1 MEFFLASGIDLKFII
16 KAYTIQI
23 LKASIIIPFI
33 IFVLGYYLI
42 DFKISFFG
50 IIAFFIS
57 TVIMSYTEVLFF
69 NTITFSVE
77 KYKLF
82 KNMVFFGNFFLIYI
96 SAMCANEIVEFVSGL
111 NISMYIFIIMS
122 LVAII
127 FGILTLFSKGQ
138 EKIIGSYTYIDM
150 LWKGYIFLYIIFAC
164 ELSKDLLQ
172 MEKITRRIEWLIAN
186 GTRLQSILINH
197 TVSLWIS
204 TLLLLM
210 PLLGI
215 TIYKIGSPDVA
226 QILDFFTFTLLSSI
240 IINAVI
246 LVIRD
251 MNKYKGISLRI
262 SVFYFFILIIESMF
276 YSWSNNFILTV
287 IIKYVISLCVSVFVL
302 RMATKERIVMAYY

>member
-1 MEFFLASGIDLKFII
+1 MDLTII
-16 KAYTIQI
+16 RIHVKKI
-23 LKASIIIPFI
+23 L
-33 IFVLGYYLI
+33 
-42 DFKISFFG
+42 
-50 IIAFFIS
+50 
-57 TVIMSYTEVLFF
+57 T
-69 NTITFSVE
+69 
-77 KYKLF
+77 
-82 KNMVFFGNFFLIYI
+82 GNFVF
-96 SAMCANEIVEFVSGL
+96 
-111 NISMYIFIIMS
+111 MS

-138 EKIIGSYTYIDM
+138 EKLIGSYTYIDM

>member
-1 MEFFLASGIDLKFII
+1 MDLTII
-16 KAYTIQI
+16 RIHVKKI
-23 LKASIIIPFI
+23 L
-33 IFVLGYYLI
+33 
-42 DFKISFFG
+42 
-50 IIAFFIS
+50 
-57 TVIMSYTEVLFF
+57 T
-69 NTITFSVE
+69 
-77 KYKLF
+77 
-82 KNMVFFGNFFLIYI
+82 GNFVF
-96 SAMCANEIVEFVSGL
+96 
-111 NISMYIFIIMS
+111 MS

-186 GTRLQSILINH
+186 GTRHQSILINH

>member
-1 MEFFLASGIDLKFII
+1 MDLTII
-16 KAYTIQI
+16 RIHVK
-23 LKASIIIPFI
+23 
-33 IFVLGYYLI
+33 
-42 DFKISFFG
+42 KIV
-50 IIAFFIS
+50 
-57 TVIMSYTEVLFF
+57 T
-69 NTITFSVE
+69 
-77 KYKLF
+77 
-82 KNMVFFGNFFLIYI
+82 GNFVF
-96 SAMCANEIVEFVSGL
+96 
-111 NISMYIFIIMS
+111 MS

>member
-1 MEFFLASGIDLKFII
+1 MDLTII
-16 KAYTIQI
+16 RIHVKKI
-23 LKASIIIPFI
+23 L
-33 IFVLGYYLI
+33 
-42 DFKISFFG
+42 
-50 IIAFFIS
+50 
-57 TVIMSYTEVLFF
+57 T
-69 NTITFSVE
+69 
-77 KYKLF
+77 
-82 KNMVFFGNFFLIYI
+82 GNFVF
-96 SAMCANEIVEFVSGL
+96 
-111 NISMYIFIIMS
+111 MS

-246 LVIRD
+246 LLIRD

>member
-1 MEFFLASGIDLKFII
+1 MDLTII
-16 KAYTIQI
+16 RIHVKKI
-23 LKASIIIPFI
+23 L
-33 IFVLGYYLI
+33 
-42 DFKISFFG
+42 
-50 IIAFFIS
+50 
-57 TVIMSYTEVLFF
+57 T
-69 NTITFSVE
+69 
-77 KYKLF
+77 
-82 KNMVFFGNFFLIYI
+82 GNFVF
-96 SAMCANEIVEFVSGL
+96 
-111 NISMYIFIIMS
+111 MS

-215 TIYKIGSPDVA
+215 TIYKIGSPDVD

>member
-1 MEFFLASGIDLKFII
+1 MDLTII
-16 KAYTIQI
+16 RIHVKKI
-23 LKASIIIPFI
+23 L
-33 IFVLGYYLI
+33 
-42 DFKISFFG
+42 
-50 IIAFFIS
+50 
-57 TVIMSYTEVLFF
+57 T
-69 NTITFSVE
+69 
-77 KYKLF
+77 
-82 KNMVFFGNFFLIYI
+82 GNFVF
-96 SAMCANEIVEFVSGL
+96 
-111 NISMYIFIIMS
+111 MS

-302 RMATKERIVMAYY
+302 RMATKVRIVMAYY

>member
-1 MEFFLASGIDLKFII
+1 MDLTII
-16 KAYTIQI
+16 RIHVKKI
-23 LKASIIIPFI
+23 L
-33 IFVLGYYLI
+33 
-42 DFKISFFG
+42 
-50 IIAFFIS
+50 
-57 TVIMSYTEVLFF
+57 T
-69 NTITFSVE
+69 
-77 KYKLF
+77 
-82 KNMVFFGNFFLIYI
+82 GNFVF
-96 SAMCANEIVEFVSGL
+96 
-111 NISMYIFIIMS
+111 MS

-138 EKIIGSYTYIDM
+138 EKIIGSYTYIEM

-210 PLLGI
+210 PLLVI
-215 TIYKIGSPDVA
+215 TIYKVGLPDVV

-276 YSWSNNFILTV
+276 YSWSNNLILTV
-287 IIKYVISLCVSVFVL
+287 IIKYVISLCFSVFVL

>member
-1 MEFFLASGIDLKFII
+1 MDLTII
-16 KAYTIQI
+16 RIHVKKI
-23 LKASIIIPFI
+23 L
-33 IFVLGYYLI
+33 
-42 DFKISFFG
+42 
-50 IIAFFIS
+50 
-57 TVIMSYTEVLFF
+57 T
-69 NTITFSVE
+69 
-77 KYKLF
+77 
-82 KNMVFFGNFFLIYI
+82 GNFVF
-96 SAMCANEIVEFVSGL
+96 
-111 NISMYIFIIMS
+111 MS

-127 FGILTLFSKGQ
+127 FGILSKLTLFSKGQ

>member
-1 MEFFLASGIDLKFII
+1 MDLTII
-16 KAYTIQI
+16 RIHVKKI
-23 LKASIIIPFI
+23 L
-33 IFVLGYYLI
+33 
-42 DFKISFFG
+42 
-50 IIAFFIS
+50 
-57 TVIMSYTEVLFF
+57 T
-69 NTITFSVE
+69 
-77 KYKLF
+77 
-82 KNMVFFGNFFLIYI
+82 GNFVF
-96 SAMCANEIVEFVSGL
+96 
-111 NISMYIFIIMS
+111 MS

-127 FGILTLFSKGQ
+127 FGILTLFTKGQ

>member
-1 MEFFLASGIDLKFII
+1 MDLTII
-16 KAYTIQI
+16 RIHVKKI
-23 LKASIIIPFI
+23 L
-33 IFVLGYYLI
+33 
-42 DFKISFFG
+42 
-50 IIAFFIS
+50 
-57 TVIMSYTEVLFF
+57 T
-69 NTITFSVE
+69 
-77 KYKLF
+77 
-82 KNMVFFGNFFLIYI
+82 GNFVF
-96 SAMCANEIVEFVSGL
+96 
-111 NISMYIFIIMS
+111 MS

-287 IIKYVISLCVSVFVL
+287 VIKYVISLCVSVFVL

>member
-1 MEFFLASGIDLKFII
+1 MDLTII
-16 KAYTIQI
+16 RIHVKKI
-23 LKASIIIPFI
+23 L
-33 IFVLGYYLI
+33 
-42 DFKISFFG
+42 
-50 IIAFFIS
+50 
-57 TVIMSYTEVLFF
+57 T
-69 NTITFSVE
+69 
-77 KYKLF
+77 
-82 KNMVFFGNFFLIYI
+82 GNFVF
-96 SAMCANEIVEFVSGL
+96 
-111 NISMYIFIIMS
+111 MS

-164 ELSKDLLQ
+164 KLSKDLLQ

>member
-1 MEFFLASGIDLKFII
+1 MDLTII
-16 KAYTIQI
+16 RIHVK
-23 LKASIIIPFI
+23 K
-33 IFVLGYYLI
+33 VL
-42 DFKISFFG
+42 
-50 IIAFFIS
+50 
-57 TVIMSYTEVLFF
+57 T
-69 NTITFSVE
+69 
-77 KYKLF
+77 
-82 KNMVFFGNFFLIYI
+82 GNFVF
-96 SAMCANEIVEFVSGL
+96 
-111 NISMYIFIIMS
+111 MS

>member
-1 MEFFLASGIDLKFII
+1 MDLTII
-16 KAYTIQI
+16 RIHVKKI
-23 LKASIIIPFI
+23 L
-33 IFVLGYYLI
+33 
-42 DFKISFFG
+42 
-50 IIAFFIS
+50 
-57 TVIMSYTEVLFF
+57 T
-69 NTITFSVE
+69 
-77 KYKLF
+77 
-82 KNMVFFGNFFLIYI
+82 GNFVF
-96 SAMCANEIVEFVSGL
+96 
-111 NISMYIFIIMS
+111 MS

-138 EKIIGSYTYIDM
+138 EKIIGSYTYIEM

-186 GTRLQSILINH
+186 GTRLTSILINH

>member
-1 MEFFLASGIDLKFII
+1 MDLTII
-16 KAYTIQI
+16 RIHVKKI
-23 LKASIIIPFI
+23 L
-33 IFVLGYYLI
+33 
-42 DFKISFFG
+42 
-50 IIAFFIS
+50 
-57 TVIMSYTEVLFF
+57 T
-69 NTITFSVE
+69 
-77 KYKLF
+77 
-82 KNMVFFGNFFLIYI
+82 GNFVF
-96 SAMCANEIVEFVSGL
+96 
-111 NISMYIFIIMS
+111 MS

-210 PLLGI
+210 PLLVI
-215 TIYKIGSPDVA
+215 TIYKVGLPDVV

-276 YSWSNNFILTV
+276 YSWSNNLILTV
-287 IIKYVISLCVSVFVL
+287 IIKYVISLCFSVFVL

>member
-1 MEFFLASGIDLKFII
+1 MDLTII
-16 KAYTIQI
+16 RIHVKKI
-23 LKASIIIPFI
+23 L
-33 IFVLGYYLI
+33 
-42 DFKISFFG
+42 
-50 IIAFFIS
+50 
-57 TVIMSYTEVLFF
+57 T
-69 NTITFSVE
+69 
-77 KYKLF
+77 
-82 KNMVFFGNFFLIYI
+82 GNFVF
-96 SAMCANEIVEFVSGL
+96 
-111 NISMYIFIIMS
+111 MS

-276 YSWSNNFILTV
+276 YSRSNNFILTV

>member
-1 MEFFLASGIDLKFII
+1 MDLTII
-16 KAYTIQI
+16 RIHVKKI
-23 LKASIIIPFI
+23 L
-33 IFVLGYYLI
+33 
-42 DFKISFFG
+42 
-50 IIAFFIS
+50 
-57 TVIMSYTEVLFF
+57 T
-69 NTITFSVE
+69 
-77 KYKLF
+77 
-82 KNMVFFGNFFLIYI
+82 GNFVF
-96 SAMCANEIVEFVSGL
+96 
-111 NISMYIFIIMS
+111 MS

-215 TIYKIGSPDVA
+215 TTYKIGSPDVA

>member
-1 MEFFLASGIDLKFII
+1 MDLTII
-16 KAYTIQI
+16 RIHVKKI
-23 LKASIIIPFI
+23 L
-33 IFVLGYYLI
+33 
-42 DFKISFFG
+42 
-50 IIAFFIS
+50 
-57 TVIMSYTEVLFF
+57 T
-69 NTITFSVE
+69 
-77 KYKLF
+77 
-82 KNMVFFGNFFLIYI
+82 GNFVF
-96 SAMCANEIVEFVSGL
+96 
-111 NISMYIFIIMS
+111 MS

-251 MNKYKGISLRI
+251 MNKYKGIALRI

>member
-1 MEFFLASGIDLKFII
+1 MDLTII
-16 KAYTIQI
+16 RIHVKKI
-23 LKASIIIPFI
+23 L
-33 IFVLGYYLI
+33 
-42 DFKISFFG
+42 
-50 IIAFFIS
+50 
-57 TVIMSYTEVLFF
+57 T
-69 NTITFSVE
+69 
-77 KYKLF
+77 
-82 KNMVFFGNFFLIYI
+82 GNFVF
-96 SAMCANEIVEFVSGL
+96 
-111 NISMYIFIIMS
+111 MS

>member
-1 MEFFLASGIDLKFII
+1 MDLTII
-16 KAYTIQI
+16 RIHVKKI
-23 LKASIIIPFI
+23 L
-33 IFVLGYYLI
+33 
-42 DFKISFFG
+42 
-50 IIAFFIS
+50 
-57 TVIMSYTEVLFF
+57 T
-69 NTITFSVE
+69 
-77 KYKLF
+77 
-82 KNMVFFGNFFLIYI
+82 GNFVF
-96 SAMCANEIVEFVSGL
+96 
-111 NISMYIFIIMS
+111 MS

-226 QILDFFTFTLLSSI
+226 QILDFFTFTLSSSI

>member
-1 MEFFLASGIDLKFII
+1 MDLTII
-16 KAYTIQI
+16 RIHVKKI
-23 LKASIIIPFI
+23 L
-33 IFVLGYYLI
+33 
-42 DFKISFFG
+42 
-50 IIAFFIS
+50 
-57 TVIMSYTEVLFF
+57 T
-69 NTITFSVE
+69 
-77 KYKLF
+77 
-82 KNMVFFGNFFLIYI
+82 GNFVF
-96 SAMCANEIVEFVSGL
+96 
-111 NISMYIFIIMS
+111 MS

-276 YSWSNNFILTV
+276 YSWSNNFILTL

>member
-1 MEFFLASGIDLKFII
+1 MDLTII
-16 KAYTIQI
+16 RIHVKKI
-23 LKASIIIPFI
+23 L
-33 IFVLGYYLI
+33 
-42 DFKISFFG
+42 
-50 IIAFFIS
+50 
-57 TVIMSYTEVLFF
+57 T
-69 NTITFSVE
+69 
-77 KYKLF
+77 
-82 KNMVFFGNFFLIYI
+82 GNFVF
-96 SAMCANEIVEFVSGL
+96 
-111 NISMYIFIIMS
+111 MS

-276 YSWSNNFILTV
+276 YSWSNNFILTF

>member
-1 MEFFLASGIDLKFII
+1 MDLTII
-16 KAYTIQI
+16 RIHVKKI
-23 LKASIIIPFI
+23 L
-33 IFVLGYYLI
+33 
-42 DFKISFFG
+42 
-50 IIAFFIS
+50 
-57 TVIMSYTEVLFF
+57 T
-69 NTITFSVE
+69 
-77 KYKLF
+77 
-82 KNMVFFGNFFLIYI
+82 GNFVF
-96 SAMCANEIVEFVSGL
+96 
-111 NISMYIFIIMS
+111 MS

-251 MNKYKGISLRI
+251 MNKYMGISLRI

>member
-1 MEFFLASGIDLKFII
+1 MDLTII
-16 KAYTIQI
+16 RIHVKKI
-23 LKASIIIPFI
+23 L
-33 IFVLGYYLI
+33 
-42 DFKISFFG
+42 
-50 IIAFFIS
+50 
-57 TVIMSYTEVLFF
+57 T
-69 NTITFSVE
+69 
-77 KYKLF
+77 
-82 KNMVFFGNFFLIYI
+82 GNFVF
-96 SAMCANEIVEFVSGL
+96 
-111 NISMYIFIIMS
+111 MS

-150 LWKGYIFLYIIFAC
+150 LWNGYIFLYIIFAC

>member
-1 MEFFLASGIDLKFII
+1 MDLTII
-16 KAYTIQI
+16 RIHVKKI
-23 LKASIIIPFI
+23 L
-33 IFVLGYYLI
+33 
-42 DFKISFFG
+42 
-50 IIAFFIS
+50 
-57 TVIMSYTEVLFF
+57 T
-69 NTITFSVE
+69 
-77 KYKLF
+77 
-82 KNMVFFGNFFLIYI
+82 GNFVF
-96 SAMCANEIVEFVSGL
+96 
-111 NISMYIFIIMS
+111 MS

-287 IIKYVISLCVSVFVL
+287 IIKYVISLCVSDICS
-302 RMATKERIVMAYY
+302 ANGH

>member
-1 MEFFLASGIDLKFII
+1 MDLTII
-16 KAYTIQI
+16 RIHVKKI
-23 LKASIIIPFI
+23 L
-33 IFVLGYYLI
+33 
-42 DFKISFFG
+42 
-50 IIAFFIS
+50 
-57 TVIMSYTEVLFF
+57 T
-69 NTITFSVE
+69 
-77 KYKLF
+77 
-82 KNMVFFGNFFLIYI
+82 GNFVF
-96 SAMCANEIVEFVSGL
+96 
-111 NISMYIFIIMS
+111 MS

-302 RMATKERIVMAYY
+302 RMATKERIVMAYH

>member
-1 MEFFLASGIDLKFII
+1 MDLTII
-16 KAYTIQI
+16 RIHVKKI
-23 LKASIIIPFI
+23 L
-33 IFVLGYYLI
+33 
-42 DFKISFFG
+42 
-50 IIAFFIS
+50 
-57 TVIMSYTEVLFF
+57 T
-69 NTITFSVE
+69 
-77 KYKLF
+77 
-82 KNMVFFGNFFLIYI
+82 GNFVF
-96 SAMCANEIVEFVSGL
+96 
-111 NISMYIFIIMS
+111 MS

-262 SVFYFFILIIESMF
+262 SVFYFFILVIESMF

>member
-1 MEFFLASGIDLKFII
+1 MDLTII
-16 KAYTIQI
+16 RIHVKKI
-23 LKASIIIPFI
+23 L
-33 IFVLGYYLI
+33 
-42 DFKISFFG
+42 
-50 IIAFFIS
+50 
-57 TVIMSYTEVLFF
+57 T
-69 NTITFSVE
+69 
-77 KYKLF
+77 
-82 KNMVFFGNFFLIYI
+82 GNFVF
-96 SAMCANEIVEFVSGL
+96 
-111 NISMYIFIIMS
+111 MS

-186 GTRLQSILINH
+186 GTRRQSILINH

>member
-1 MEFFLASGIDLKFII
+1 MDLTII
-16 KAYTIQI
+16 RIHVKKI
-23 LKASIIIPFI
+23 L
-33 IFVLGYYLI
+33 
-42 DFKISFFG
+42 
-50 IIAFFIS
+50 
-57 TVIMSYTEVLFF
+57 T
-69 NTITFSVE
+69 
-77 KYKLF
+77 
-82 KNMVFFGNFFLIYI
+82 GNFVF
-96 SAMCANEIVEFVSGL
+96 
-111 NISMYIFIIMS
+111 MS

-302 RMATKERIVMAYY
+302 RMVTKERIVMAYY

>member
-1 MEFFLASGIDLKFII
+1 MDL
-16 KAYTIQI
+16 
-23 LKASIIIPFI
+23 SIIRIH
-33 IFVLGYYLI
+33 VK
-42 DFKISFFG
+42 KIL
-50 IIAFFIS
+50 
-57 TVIMSYTEVLFF
+57 T
-69 NTITFSVE
+69 
-77 KYKLF
+77 
-82 KNMVFFGNFFLIYI
+82 GNFVF
-96 SAMCANEIVEFVSGL
+96 
-111 NISMYIFIIMS
+111 MS

>member
-1 MEFFLASGIDLKFII
+1 MDLTII
-16 KAYTIQI
+16 RIHVKKI
-23 LKASIIIPFI
+23 L
-33 IFVLGYYLI
+33 
-42 DFKISFFG
+42 
-50 IIAFFIS
+50 
-57 TVIMSYTEVLFF
+57 T
-69 NTITFSVE
+69 
-77 KYKLF
+77 
-82 KNMVFFGNFFLIYI
+82 GNFVF
-96 SAMCANEIVEFVSGL
+96 
-111 NISMYIFIIMS
+111 MS

-150 LWKGYIFLYIIFAC
+150 LWKGYIFLYILFAC

>member
-1 MEFFLASGIDLKFII
+1 MDLTII
-16 KAYTIQI
+16 RIHVKKI
-23 LKASIIIPFI
+23 L
-33 IFVLGYYLI
+33 
-42 DFKISFFG
+42 
-50 IIAFFIS
+50 
-57 TVIMSYTEVLFF
+57 T
-69 NTITFSVE
+69 
-77 KYKLF
+77 
-82 KNMVFFGNFFLIYI
+82 GNFVF
-96 SAMCANEIVEFVSGL
+96 
-111 NISMYIFIIMS
+111 MS

-150 LWKGYIFLYIIFAC
+150 LWKGYVFLYIIFAC

>member
-1 MEFFLASGIDLKFII
+1 MDLTII
-16 KAYTIQI
+16 RIHVKKI
-23 LKASIIIPFI
+23 L
-33 IFVLGYYLI
+33 
-42 DFKISFFG
+42 
-50 IIAFFIS
+50 
-57 TVIMSYTEVLFF
+57 T
-69 NTITFSVE
+69 
-77 KYKLF
+77 
-82 KNMVFFGNFFLIYI
+82 GNFVF
-96 SAMCANEIVEFVSGL
+96 
-111 NISMYIFIIMS
+111 MS

-287 IIKYVISLCVSVFVL
+287 IIKYVISLCGHTI
-302 RMATKERIVMAYY
+302 MTETNGTAYVALYNLIKP

>member
-1 MEFFLASGIDLKFII
+1 MDLTII
-16 KAYTIQI
+16 RIHVKKI
-23 LKASIIIPFI
+23 L
-33 IFVLGYYLI
+33 
-42 DFKISFFG
+42 
-50 IIAFFIS
+50 
-57 TVIMSYTEVLFF
+57 T
-69 NTITFSVE
+69 
-77 KYKLF
+77 
-82 KNMVFFGNFFLIYI
+82 GNFVF
-96 SAMCANEIVEFVSGL
+96 
-111 NISMYIFIIMS
+111 MS

-302 RMATKERIVMAYY
+302 RMATKERLVMAYY

>member
-1 MEFFLASGIDLKFII
+1 MDLTII
-16 KAYTIQI
+16 RIHVKKI
-23 LKASIIIPFI
+23 L
-33 IFVLGYYLI
+33 
-42 DFKISFFG
+42 
-50 IIAFFIS
+50 
-57 TVIMSYTEVLFF
+57 T
-69 NTITFSVE
+69 
-77 KYKLF
+77 
-82 KNMVFFGNFFLIYI
+82 GNFVF
-96 SAMCANEIVEFVSGL
+96 
-111 NISMYIFIIMS
+111 MS

-138 EKIIGSYTYIDM
+138 EKIIGSYTYIEM

-186 GTRLQSILINH
+186 GTRLKSILINH

-204 TLLLLM
+204 TLLLLI
-210 PLLGI
+210 PLLVI
-215 TIYKIGSPDVA
+215 TIYKVGLPDVV

-276 YSWSNNFILTV
+276 YSWSNNLILTV
-287 IIKYVISLCVSVFVL
+287 IIKYVISLCFSVFVL

>member
-1 MEFFLASGIDLKFII
+1 MDLTII
-16 KAYTIQI
+16 RIHVKKI
-23 LKASIIIPFI
+23 L
-33 IFVLGYYLI
+33 
-42 DFKISFFG
+42 
-50 IIAFFIS
+50 
-57 TVIMSYTEVLFF
+57 T
-69 NTITFSVE
+69 
-77 KYKLF
+77 
-82 KNMVFFGNFFLIYI
+82 GNFVF
-96 SAMCANEIVEFVSGL
+96 
-111 NISMYIFIIMS
+111 MS

-262 SVFYFFILIIESMF
+262 SVFYFFILIIF
-276 YSWSNNFILTV
+276 FNYFLCQIL
-287 IIKYVISLCVSVFVL
+287 IILF
-302 RMATKERIVMAYY
+302 

>member
-1 MEFFLASGIDLKFII
+1 MDLTII
-16 KAYTIQI
+16 RIHVKKI
-23 LKASIIIPFI
+23 L
-33 IFVLGYYLI
+33 
-42 DFKISFFG
+42 
-50 IIAFFIS
+50 
-57 TVIMSYTEVLFF
+57 T
-69 NTITFSVE
+69 
-77 KYKLF
+77 
-82 KNMVFFGNFFLIYI
+82 GNFVF
-96 SAMCANEIVEFVSGL
+96 
-111 NISMYIFIIMS
+111 MS

-186 GTRLQSILINH
+186 GTRLKSILINH

-215 TIYKIGSPDVA
+215 TIYKVGLPDVV

>member
-1 MEFFLASGIDLKFII
+1 MDLTII
-16 KAYTIQI
+16 RIHVKKI
-23 LKASIIIPFI
+23 L
-33 IFVLGYYLI
+33 
-42 DFKISFFG
+42 
-50 IIAFFIS
+50 
-57 TVIMSYTEVLFF
+57 T
-69 NTITFSVE
+69 
-77 KYKLF
+77 
-82 KNMVFFGNFFLIYI
+82 GNFVF
-96 SAMCANEIVEFVSGL
+96 
-111 NISMYIFIIMS
+111 MS

-240 IINAVI
+240 IINTVI

>member
-1 MEFFLASGIDLKFII
+1 MDLTII
-16 KAYTIQI
+16 RIHVKKI
-23 LKASIIIPFI
+23 L
-33 IFVLGYYLI
+33 
-42 DFKISFFG
+42 
-50 IIAFFIS
+50 
-57 TVIMSYTEVLFF
+57 T
-69 NTITFSVE
+69 
-77 KYKLF
+77 
-82 KNMVFFGNFFLIYI
+82 GNFVF
-96 SAMCANEIVEFVSGL
+96 
-111 NISMYIFIIMS
+111 MS

-262 SVFYFFILIIESMF
+262 SVFYFFIIGQKI
-276 YSWSNNFILTV
+276 ILTNG
-287 IIKYVISLCVSVFVL
+287 IIKKTAKTPKSAIDLAKKYKTDYEWRHRNEQL
-302 RMATKERIVMAYY
+302 

>member
-1 MEFFLASGIDLKFII
+1 MDLTII
-16 KAYTIQI
+16 RIHVKKI
-23 LKASIIIPFI
+23 L
-33 IFVLGYYLI
+33 
-42 DFKISFFG
+42 
-50 IIAFFIS
+50 
-57 TVIMSYTEVLFF
+57 T
-69 NTITFSVE
+69 
-77 KYKLF
+77 
-82 KNMVFFGNFFLIYI
+82 GNFVF
-96 SAMCANEIVEFVSGL
+96 
-111 NISMYIFIIMS
+111 MS

-276 YSWSNNFILTV
+276 YSWSNNLIRTV